1 MADNMT
7 ERKKEEIAY
16 FMKRLYSRG
25 LTTTSGG
32 NISLRES
39 NGSILI
45 TPSGDDKGRLTAE
58 TICEISTG
66 GKNPSSHQ
74 KPSMETYLHLLIYK
88 RRGDIKAIIHAHPPW
103 TTTLSATGKKIK
115 SNLTGE
121 SRFILGEI
129 TRVPYALMGSEELAL
144 AVSEAATNADVLLM
158 ENHGPVC
165 LGLSLEDAFNKI
177 EVLEAAAKTTL
188 ITELL
193 GGANELTDEQ
203 ISEIDKLR

>member
-1 MADNMT
+1 MT

-32 NISLRES
+32 NISLRIT

-58 TICEISTG
+58 TICEISTDG
-66 GKNPSSHQ
+66 ENLSSHQ

-103 TTTLSATGKKIK
+103 TTTLSATGRKTK

-129 TRVPYALMGSEELAL
+129 ARVPYALMGSEKLAL
-144 AVSEAATNADVLLM
+144 AVSEAATNTDVLLM

-177 EVLEAAAKTTL
+177 EVLEAAAKATL

-193 GGANELTDEQ
+193 GDANELTGEQ